1 MNEQIIKGK
10 WNQAKGALQS
20 MWGKLSSD
28 ELEKT
33 KGNIK
38 DITGLI
44 QDKYGHSKEEISAKI
59 TEIVD
64 KLRGQDPSKDS
75 LQ

>member
-20 MWGKLSSD
+20 MWGKLTND

-33 KGNIK
+33 KGKIK
-38 DITGLI
+38 YITGLI
-44 QDKYGHSKEEISAKI
+44 QDKYGHAKEEISAKI

-64 KLRGQDPSKDS
+64 KIGGRDPSKDS